1 MEDEALVEK
10 GTVVGGTAVP
20 ALEADVMGHEAA
32 KTAHA
37 LDIAPDRAT
46 DLDREIDPVLKNA
59 GRGHLEEGKDE
70 AIAVNIVAAEPVAGV
85 VTVEMTTAPAAAAR
99 PSVVV
104 EAVEVVG
111 VTAVATSLLSRDVVR
126 VRHPGTTATETVVPQ
141 ESAKAINGAG
151 RTNSQHLQGHPWV
164 HRLLGSMIDEV
175 TMLDLVLTIVTVI
188 VIGILAASNQM
199 LDEDQSRTVVI
210 GMMIEKDR

>member
-1 MEDEALVEK
+1 
-10 GTVVGGTAVP
+10 
-20 ALEADVMGHEAA
+20 MGF
-32 KTAHA
+32 
-37 LDIAPDRAT
+37 LISN
-46 DLDREIDPVLKNA
+46 VL
-59 GRGHLEEGKDE
+59 
-70 AIAVNIVAAEPVAGV
+70 ICIFFTAVNIVAAEPVAGA

-126 VRHPGTTATETVVPQ
+126 VRHPGTTATEIVVPQ